1 MLVVSSAIAWL
12 HRTAPRLRT
21 AHRGADQ
28 LDKAERLA
36 AHLLIRSIHRL
47 TERHPTMR
55 LPRLLAG
62 GWLLLAATCAC
73 AGAAPAP
80 PGQVLQDATPERM
93 VIVERHG
100 VRAPTKPFTGLA
112 AQAWPDWPVAPGE
125 LTPHGASDMRLM
137 GGWLRHDAG
146 QGLLAAS
153 GCPAPGAVLAW
164 ADGHDHRTR
173 ESGDALLEG
182 IAPGCGL
189 TARHGP
195 PGAADP
201 LFDAVA
207 TGACPLNP
215 DQARQAVAARLSDG
229 LRDPVPGYR
238 PALAALVDLLDP
250 PATRAPCPDDRGRCF
265 AAGANR
271 LQATARDARLQGPLA
286 TGASLVEALG
296 LEYDQ
301 GMAGAQLGWGR
312 LTPATLEAIMPLRN
326 GYTALTRANPAI
338 ATRNGAL
345 MADAVLAAIEGR
357 PALPGFGGQDA
368 RMVVFL
374 GHDTTLANLAGILG
388 LHWTLPGQPDATPPG
403 AALVFTVY
411 RGRDP
416 AGRRVKL
423 ALLYQTAD
431 QLRALAPLDDAHPP
445 GRVELLPDACRAA
458 GGCGV
463 ETLRRIVRA
472 VVPARCGAMSAAP

>member
-1 MLVVSSAIAWL
+1 
-12 HRTAPRLRT
+12 
-21 AHRGADQ
+21 
-28 LDKAERLA
+28 
-36 AHLLIRSIHRL
+36 
-47 TERHPTMR
+47 MR

-62 GWLLLAATCAC
+62 GCLLLAATGAS
-73 AGAAPAP
+73 ADAAPAL
-80 PGQVLQDATPERM
+80 PGQVPQDATPERV

-100 VRAPTKPFTGLA
+100 VRAPAKPSAGLA
-112 AQAWPDWPVAPGE
+112 AQAWPEWPVAAGE

-137 GGWLRHDAG
+137 GGWLKHSFAG
-146 QGLLAAS
+146 QGLPAAP
-153 GCPAPGAVLAW
+153 GCPAPGAVLVW

-173 ESGDALLEG
+173 ESGDALLDG

-189 TARHGP
+189 TARHGA

-207 TGACPLNP
+207 TGACPLDP
-215 DQARQAVAARLSDG
+215 DRVRQAVADRLSDG
-229 LRDPVPGYR
+229 LQDPVPGYR

-250 PATRAPCPDDRGRCF
+250 PATRAPCADDSGRCF
-265 AAGANR
+265 ATGANR
-271 LQATARDARLQGPLA
+271 LQATAQDARLKGPLA

-301 GMAGAQLGWGR
+301 GMTGAQLGWGR

-338 ATRNGAL
+338 ASRNGAL
-345 MADAVLAAIEGR
+345 MARAVLAAIEGE
-357 PALPGFGGQDA
+357 PALPGLGGKDA
-368 RMVVFL
+368 RMVAFL

-416 AGRRVKL
+416 AERRVTL
-423 ALLYQTAD
+423 VLLYQTAD

-445 GRVELLPDACRAA
+445 GRVELLPAACRAA
-458 GGCGV
+458 GGCSV
-463 ETLRRIVRA
+463 ETLQRIVQAA
-472 VVPARCGAMSAAP
+472 VPPRCGAISAAP